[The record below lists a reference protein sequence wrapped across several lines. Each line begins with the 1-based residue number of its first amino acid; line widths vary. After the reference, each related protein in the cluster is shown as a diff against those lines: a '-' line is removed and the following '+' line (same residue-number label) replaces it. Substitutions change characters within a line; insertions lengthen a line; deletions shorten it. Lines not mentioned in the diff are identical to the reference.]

1 MSDTNLGRAILEIST
16 KDTDAKA
23 GLNKFKAD
31 AESTLKQIQASFDKL
46 GKSLSTSLNSSVG
59 QLHSSL
65 AKLESSGKSAAAGL
79 KTLET
84 GSSSAEKAAGNLHKT
99 AITAGSGLQNLS
111 TGASNAGGAIL
122 RLGSGAIGVA
132 ASGLEKIG
140 SVAIAA
146 GAALTKLGL
155 VGGVAFAGLATLGVK
170 SAGDLQEA
178 VNNIS
183 TIKPDIDTSA
193 VFKSL
198 NDISTRVPQ
207 SAKQLGD
214 SLYNIFSSI
223 QINQKDALS
232 LVEKFAKGA
241 IGAQTDAD
249 TWGTAM
255 LGVMNAYGKGLGDVD
270 KIQDTFF
277 NTINA
282 GVVNGKQLASSL
294 GPVTASAKTAGLS
307 IEELG
312 AAIVGVTKEGG
323 DASQNI
329 NNLNNYL
336 EKVTTKEAQA
346 AMNNLGVK
354 TVDATGK
361 FRPFAD
367 VLTDLKGRLSTMT
380 QAQRA
385 NALQAIFPDAQARQG
400 AIVLMSQLD
409 AVKSSLKENESATGS
424 ATAAYQKMASGM
436 KAQAALLKNSVVAD
450 LTAMGSGMLPAITP
464 GITALAQAFQSQQGN
479 FERLGKFLGAEITNG
494 ITLARDSLL
503 TFKAALSGNW
513 ADASNIRPLHALI
526 GNLGLIIHNDIIPAW
541 DDFTSSLG
549 RSGLSVGKLVETFSP
564 LSVALSTVR
573 GFMVGGLNG
582 AFDAFQLRVKSAGDA
597 LEHLADALGLGPQFD
612 AIKRVIGPVV
622 DSVMGFVGAIVQV
635 INKSDAI
642 GIAGDIISKAFSG
655 ISEVFSFV
663 TRLINDNI
671 GPISEGVKAFGNT
684 VKGALDIAIG
694 AFKALEGPITAVVG
708 FLAPLAPAI
717 GVAGGAFVT
726 YKGVMTLVD
735 AATNTLSS
743 STGSMLLNIGKV
755 ALVLA
760 PAIGAF
766 ELAAKVVPGFATT
779 LDQLGFMAT
788 HVGDTVRTMTKSVE
802 GINNPFVAQGSAIHD
817 AQGKLIGYANAFET
831 TQQAQERLNNQ
842 TKAGLN
848 IFTDASK
855 SYGYTE
861 LNLAVLNKTM
871 TFGYELSYK
880 YRDALTGQLNVMTKN
895 GSVLQYLLTSHQ
907 ALAPV
912 VSDQAVKMNSLADA
926 IANVNNQGDKLNQQL
941 NAIKSNMSGVDAGV
955 SQLALKV
962 GDATIAYKDQNLTL
976 GDAYNKWKDLTAVQL
991 AGGTASYAAGVEA
1004 GKLKD
1009 QMIGLVGQGVN
1020 PFLDA
1025 QFKNIGALGQTT
1037 TKIGETAVAASG
1049 LSGQMVDTAGSISN
1063 ANRRLGEFGETKLP
1077 PKKVETNFPV
1087 VETNISNAT
1096 KRLGEWNTTPLNPKN
1111 AVVSGIDAVVNAL
1124 RAAVDAIHTW
1134 NSTPLVSKSA
1144 TATYNTQY
1152 NGSNGATPGVSTPA
1166 PSARPA
1172 PVNPGN
1178 RSPQSV
1184 GGASALGLTS
1194 DLGSILKGGGIAAP
1208 LAAATQQAT
1217 QAAFSLGGLQSQI
1230 NDIISLFKSLDAK
1243 ALKAASD
1250 QAEQVSKIVSA
1261 ASGMADL
1268 FGKLKDYASVSK
1280 ATMTQFSADSVEMT
1294 NQYIAGAKQFDAKA
1308 LKGAE
1313 QYIDTSGKVAS
1324 AASSMADTLV
1334 KLRDWEG
1341 PINASIEGFAYNAK
1355 VLTANYYNASLE
1367 FNKDMLDA
1375 TDRYSD
1381 TTGKV
1386 GDSASK
1392 NADALVKILDW
1403 KGVATVSIEGFVFN
1417 QKVLTANYYN
1427 ASLEFNDKMLEGAG
1441 KFAEASAKVA
1451 DSTGKGADSLAK
1463 LKDWEGIATVSIEG
1477 FAFNMKVA
1485 TANFYNASRE
1495 FDEKMLKGAGDFAE
1509 TSGKVA
1515 QAIGQGVTGLSG
1527 LNDYKGIPT
1536 AIFETFTADLDMAVL
1551 AFSQFAVNYQSDS
1564 LKAAGVYAETAG
1576 KIVGVL
1582 KPGVEG
1588 FAGLADYKAI
1598 AADKLGA
1605 FEADL
1610 YKLMQDTTTAAATF
1624 KPAALEA
1631 GKAWGDAVG
1640 GISTGLVNS
1649 IKLFEGLQ
1657 TYKSVPSAT
1666 ITLFINDIELTV
1678 HLAGQMAERAKGP
1691 LLDRLKEFTDATGG
1705 LFTEL
1710 SNAMSLFKGLQEFK
1724 STPSTTIQAFID
1736 EIEITVN
1743 KTDAL
1748 AKKTDTDLLA
1758 RAKNFSKAV
1767 GGIFSELNTAITTFK
1782 GLQDLKDDPG
1792 KTVDVLI
1799 GGVNTAIN
1807 KMGGAQT
1814 AANNLYNEAVAF
1826 HKKMQDAANEMAA
1839 GMQAGAN
1846 MGSPGATTS
1855 GLSGFSPLRGGSQAL
1870 SLSLSTSGA
1879 RALSSGSGLSAAT
1892 GIGSGSSATAT
1903 ASAAKA
1909 AAATG
1914 VDVANSYLDAIQKIF
1929 SAIKQGIDTFNALAD
1944 YPGLD
1949 MNALARFQDDLSK
1962 ATGSLLGQAKQFSTK
1977 DLEIGGVWGDAV
1989 GKIINGVKNGVDL
2002 FTQLKDYAS
2011 PPKQAVQAFEAG
2023 IYTVVSDFN
2032 DMAGKFKIEAITS
2045 AGVWADGVG
2054 KLVGGIKPGIDLLVS
2069 LKNYSSPAQKGVIAF
2084 EKDMYSL
2091 VFDMAEGASD
2101 FKPEAIAAAAAWGEG
2116 IGKLFSGVGNAF
2128 QVFDGLTKFKG
2139 VSQGQA
2145 QLLFNQVDMV
2155 TGMVERLAVAADM
2168 EALDKAGDYAAGID
2182 KIYSSF
2188 NNVFEFYNNLDHLRS
2203 SPVDLITGFLN
2214 AFKAVGS
2221 FNWQPSASP
2230 AISALSSGSS
2240 VPQLSAGISMPVP
2253 GAGAGQPIIIEGNLV
2268 VTLPNAQLPLNQ
2280 VQANQ
2285 TAQMIST
2292 AIKDQAKKI

>member
-1 MSDTNLGRAILEIST
+1 MSDANLGKAILEIST
-16 KDTDAKA
+16 RDVDAKA

-31 AESTLKQIQASFDKL
+31 AQATLKEVQSAFDKL

-79 KTLET
+79 KSLET
-84 GSSSAEKAAGNLHKT
+84 GSSAAEKAAGNLHKT
-99 AITAGSGLQNLS
+99 ALTAGSGLQNLS

-122 RLGSGAIGVA
+122 RLGSGAIGLA

-155 VGGVAFAGLATLGVK
+155 VGGVAFVGLATLGVK

-214 SLYNIFSSI
+214 ALYNIFSSVDVS
-223 QINQKDALS
+223 QQDALQ
-232 LVEKFAKGA
+232 LVEKFAQGA
-241 IGAQTDAD
+241 VGAQTNTE
-249 TWGTAM
+249 TWGTAVM
-255 LGVMNAYGKGLGDVD
+255 GVMNAYGLTLKDVD
-270 KIQDTFF
+270 HIQDDMF
-277 NTINA
+277 NTINK
-282 GVVNGKQLASSL
+282 GVVNGNQLASAL
-294 GPVTASAKTAGLS
+294 GPVTAAAKTAGLS
-307 IEELG
+307 FDELNAG
-312 AAIVGVTKEGG
+312 IVGVTKEGG

-329 NNLNNYL
+329 NNLTNYL
-336 EKVTTKEAQA
+336 QKVTTKEAQA

-361 FRPFAD
+361 FLPFNQ
-367 VLTDLKGRLSTMT
+367 VLGDLKTRLGKMT
-380 QAQRA
+380 EAQRA

-409 AVKSSLKENESATGS
+409 AVNDALKTNQSNTDS
-424 ATAAYQKMASGM
+424 THTAYVKMASGM
-436 KAQAALLKNSVVAD
+436 KAQAALLKNTVMAD

-464 GITALAQAFQSQQGN
+464 GITALAGAFQSQQGN
-479 FERLGKFLGAEITNG
+479 FERLGKLLGTEITNG

-541 DDFTSSLG
+541 NDFTSSLG
-549 RSGLSVGKLVETFSP
+549 RSGLSVGKLIETFSP
-564 LSVALSTVR
+564 LSIALSTVR

-612 AIKRVIGPVV
+612 AIKRVIGPVI

-642 GIAGDIISKAFSG
+642 GIVGDIASKAFNL
-655 ISEVFSFV
+655 IADAVQFV
-663 TRLINDNI
+663 NKLITDHM
-671 GPISEGVKAFGNT
+671 GPLSDMVRNFGNT
-684 VKGALDIAIG
+684 IKTSLDVAKAAFDALKGPIGALMDFLDPLLPLIG
-694 AFKALEGPITAVVG
+694 N
-708 FLAPLAPAI
+708 LAGAW
-717 GVAGGAFVT
+717 VA
-726 YKGVMTLVD
+726 YKGVTEGVGLVTKVLND
-735 AATNTLSS
+735 NSV
-743 STGSMLLNIGKV
+743 GLLGTFGKI

-760 PAIGAF
+760 PAVAAF
-766 ELAAKVVPGFATT
+766 EFAAKFIPGFADT
-779 LDQLGFMAT
+779 LKQLGYMAT
-788 HVGDTVRTMTKSVE
+788 HAGETIDVLTGKTEALKNSILATGTPIKD
-802 GINNPFVAQGSAIHD
+802 GN
-817 AQGKLIGYANAFET
+817 GKLIGYSMGLENA
-831 TQQAQERLNNQ
+831 TQATDRLNKQ
-842 TKAGLN
+842 TADGLN
-848 IFTDASK
+848 IFTNSK
-855 SYGYTE
+855 NVYGYSE
-861 LNLAVLNKTM
+861 LNLAALNKTM

-895 GSVLQYLLTSHQ
+895 NSVMQYLFETHGKFNDAQWAAIPGMQKLVDQSHILQ
-907 ALAPV
+907 NG
-912 VSDQAVKMNSLADA
+912 MYTLADSMNA
-926 IANVNNQGDKLNQQL
+926 AAKANSDLSQQL
-941 NAIKSNMSGVDAGV
+941 SATQQNMSLIDAGV
-955 SQLALKV
+955 GTLALKV
-962 GDATIAYKDQNLTL
+962 QGQTIAYKDQNLTL
-976 GDAYNKWKDLTAVQL
+976 TDAYGKWKDLTAVQL
-991 AGGTASYAAGVEA
+991 AGGQGSFQAGVEA

-1009 QMIGLVGQGVN
+1009 QMVNLVGQGIN

-1025 QFKNIGALGQTT
+1025 QYKNIDTTNQATLKLAENAAGADKLALSQQIQTDAT
-1037 TKIGETAVAASG
+1037 SKATDSLEANARKLLDHAGAAGTSASAMGTAATATDKATGSVKTYNQTDPKTKKA
-1049 LSGQMVDTAGSISN
+1049 
-1063 ANRRLGEFGETKLP
+1063 
-1077 PKKVETNFPV
+1077 ETNFPA
-1087 VETNISNAT
+1087 VETNVSNAN
-1096 KRLGEWNTTPLNPKN
+1096 KRLGEWNATTINPKT
-1111 AVVSGIDAVVNAL
+1111 AVVNGIDAIANAFKVAL
-1124 RAAVDAIHTW
+1124 DAIRTW
-1134 NSTPLVSKSA
+1134 NNTPVVSKSA

-1166 PSARPA
+1166 PSRPA
-1172 PVNPGN
+1172 PTPVRGP
-1178 RSPQSV
+1178 SSLSI
-1184 GGASALGLTS
+1184 GASAFGLTS
-1194 DLGSILKGGGIAAP
+1194 DFGNILKGGGIAAP

-1230 NDIISLFKSLDAK
+1230 NDIISLFKSLDSK
-1243 ALKAASD
+1243 ALKEASD
-1250 QAEQVSKIVSA
+1250 QAEQLGKIVST

-1324 AASSMADTLV
+1324 AASSMADALV
-1334 KLRDWEG
+1334 KLRDWQG

-1527 LNDYKGIPT
+1527 LNDYKGVTT
-1536 AIFETFTADLDMAVL
+1536 ATFETFTADLNMAVL
-1551 AFSQFAVNYQSDS
+1551 AFSQFAVNYQADS

-1576 KIVGVL
+1576 KIVAVI

-1588 FAGLADYKAI
+1588 FAGLADYKAV

-1610 YKLMQDTTTAAATF
+1610 YKLMQDMTAEAANF

-1640 GISTGLVNS
+1640 GISTGLGNS

-1691 LLDRLKEFTDATGG
+1691 LLDRLKEFNDATGG

-1710 SNAMSLFKGLQEFK
+1710 SSAMALFKSLQEFK
-1724 STPSTTIQAFID
+1724 STPSVTIQAFID
-1736 EIEITVN
+1736 EIEITIT
-1743 KTDAL
+1743 KADTL
-1748 AKKTDTDLLA
+1748 AKKTDSDLLA

-1767 GGIFSELNTAITTFK
+1767 GDIFTELNTAITTFK
-1782 GLQDLKDDPG
+1782 GLQDLKDDPAN
-1792 KTVDVLI
+1792 TVQKLI
-1799 GGVNTAIN
+1799 DGVNAAIG
-1807 KMGGAQT
+1807 KMGAADSAAQTLYNRVDAWAKKMEDAARRAAEGAQ
-1814 AANNLYNEAVAF
+1814 AANN
-1826 HKKMQDAANEMAA
+1826 AANTANGDTGGSTTLPPPTHTDLQVLAA
-1839 GMQAGAN
+1839 GGY
-1846 MGSPGATTS
+1846 T
-1855 GLSGFSPLRGGSQAL
+1855 RGGPAFIGDAGMEL
-1870 SLSLSTSGA
+1870 VKL
-1879 RALSSGSGLSAAT
+1879 AA
-1892 GIGSGSSATAT
+1892 GGG
-1903 ASAAKA
+1903 
-1909 AAATG
+1909 
-1914 VDVANSYLDAIQKIF
+1914 F
-1929 SAIKQGIDTFNALAD
+1929 LAD
-1944 YPGLD
+1944 RP
-1949 MNALARFQDDLSK
+1949 M
-1962 ATGSLLGQAKQFSTK
+1962 LL
-1977 DLEIGGVWGDAV
+1977 
-1989 GKIINGVKNGVDL
+1989 N
-2002 FTQLKDYAS
+2002 
-2011 PPKQAVQAFEAG
+2011 
-2023 IYTVVSDFN
+2023 
-2032 DMAGKFKIEAITS
+2032 M
-2045 AGVWADGVG
+2045 
-2054 KLVGGIKPGIDLLVS
+2054 
-2069 LKNYSSPAQKGVIAF
+2069 PA
-2084 EKDMYSL
+2084 
-2091 VFDMAEGASD
+2091 
-2101 FKPEAIAAAAAWGEG
+2101 
-2116 IGKLFSGVGNAF
+2116 NAF
-2128 QVFDGLTKFKG
+2128 VYT
-2139 VSQGQA
+2139 A
-2145 QLLFNQVDMV
+2145 EETRRM
-2155 TGMVERLAVAADM
+2155 M
-2168 EALDKAGDYAAGID
+2168 E
-2182 KIYSSF
+2182 S
-2188 NNVFEFYNNLDHLRS
+2188 
-2203 SPVDLITGFLN
+2203 
-2214 AFKAVGS
+2214 
-2221 FNWQPSASP
+2221 WQPSASP
-2230 AISALSSGSS
+2230 AISALSSGAS

-2253 GAGAGQPIIIEGNLV
+2253 GPGATSVDGDLVVQVILPNVTNQFNKAQLEQIGQEVHKQVIIE
-2268 VTLPNAQLPLNQ
+2268 
-2280 VQANQ
+2280 
-2285 TAQMIST
+2285 
-2292 AIKDQAKKI
+2292 AKKLKG